1 MLLGSERRGTL
12 AGWRQRG
19 IVRGEVDEQSP
30 ILEGL
35 NPPQQQAVRQ
45 IDGPVLVI
53 AGAGS
58 GKTRVITRRVAWM
71 IDQGIPPWSI
81 VAITFTNKAAGE
93 MRKRVADAM
102 GRPLRDFGRLV
113 HDSPTICTFHSLCLR
128 ILKYYAETIGLQRNF
143 SILDVSDQQKV
154 VKQALEACKLDP
166 KRFSPSQS
174 HGMISTAKNKL
185 ITPEMYAQSAG
196 FVEKQFAP
204 VYAKY
209 QQLLKQNNAVDFDDL
224 LMMTALTF
232 RKHKAILD
240 ELSQRFGYLLID
252 EYQDTNHAQYI
263 IAHALVM
270 KHRNICVV
278 GYPDQSIYAWRGADI
293 RNILDFEQDYP
304 DAVVVRLEQNYRS
317 SKRILEIA
325 SQLIKRNVERK
336 DKTLWTQNAEGEKA
350 TLLVCADERDEAQQ
364 VTQQIKSLHDQQKI
378 NWSQMA
384 LFYRINAMSRVMEDA
399 LRRNGVP
406 YEIARGVEFY
416 NRKEIKDVLAYLR
429 VMVNPLDEVSLER
442 IINTPTRGIGDN
454 SVRLMQAYATANQL
468 ALIDVLGRAAQ
479 MQGLSKKAAASAAN
493 LATLFE
499 RWRGLAGITQTAELA
514 TSVQA
519 IIETVVRESG
529 LEDHYKKEGE
539 EDIEGS
545 PIDNIN
551 ELISSAA
558 EFDDENPEASLETYL
573 HQVSLV
579 SDADHRGHEGA
590 VTLMTL
596 HAAKGLEFPVVA
608 IIGLEEGILPHERV
622 KDDPSQL
629 EEERR
634 LCFVGVTRA
643 QQHLILSRAQ
653 SRAYRGMIQRQVASP
668 FLREMPQGQIQM
680 IQSPA
685 MEIIGEGRSAWR
697 QQSDESQVPAEPKLR
712 RGQRVQHPAHGQ
724 GTVVDVSTM
733 GPDTRVVIDFAKAGR
748 KTLILEYTRLT
759 VVG

>member
-1 MLLGSERRGTL
+1 MRTD
-12 AGWRQRG
+12 
-19 IVRGEVDEQSP
+19 VDEQSP

-81 VAITFTNKAAGE
+81 LAITFTNKAAGE
-93 MRKRVADAM
+93 MRRRVADAM

-128 ILKYYAETIGLQRNF
+128 ILKHYAETIGLQRNF

-154 VKQALEACKLDP
+154 IKLALEACKIDP
-166 KRFSPSQS
+166 KRYSPSHS
-174 HGMISTAKNKL
+174 HAMISAAKNKL

-209 QQLLKQNNAVDFDDL
+209 QQLLKQNNGVDFDDL
-224 LMMTALTF
+224 LMMTALAF

-240 ELSQRFGYLLID
+240 ELAERFQYLLID

-278 GYPDQSIYAWRGADI
+278 GDPDQSIYAWRGADI
-293 RNILDFEQDYP
+293 RNILDFEQDYT

-317 SKRILEIA
+317 SKRILDIA
-325 SQLIKRNVERK
+325 SQLIKRNVDRK
-336 DKTLWTQNAEGEKA
+336 DKTLWTENGEGEKA
-350 TLLVCADERDEAQQ
+350 KLLLCADERDEAQQ
-364 VTQQIKSLHDQQKI
+364 VTQQLKSLHEQQKI
-378 NWSQMA
+378 NWNQMA

-399 LRRNGVP
+399 LRRSGVP

-429 VMVNPLDEVSLER
+429 VIVNPLDEVSLER

-454 SVRLMQAYATANQL
+454 SVRLMQAHATANQL
-468 ALIDVLGRAAQ
+468 ALIDVLGRSAQ
-479 MQGLSKKAAASAAN
+479 VQGLSKKASASAVN
-493 LATLFE
+493 LAKLFD

-519 IIETVVRESG
+519 IIEMVVRESG
-529 LEDHYKKEGE
+529 LEDHYKKESE
-539 EDIEGS
+539 EDIEGG
-545 PIDNIN
+545 PIENIN
-551 ELISSAA
+551 ELINSAA
-558 EFDDENPEASLETYL
+558 EFDDENPEANLETYL

-579 SDADHRGHEGA
+579 SDADHRGSEGA

-608 IIGLEEGILPHERV
+608 IIGMEEGILPHERV
-622 KDDPSQL
+622 KEDPSQL

-634 LCFVGVTRA
+634 LCFVGITRA

-653 SRAYRGMIQRQVASP
+653 SRAYRGMVQRQMASP
-668 FLREMPQGQIQM
+668 FLKEMPQGQLEM
-680 IQSPA
+680 ISSPGLGGGST
-685 MEIIGEGRSAWR
+685 ERLSSWHR
-697 QQSDESQVPAEPKLR
+697 DNDESQVQAEPKLK
-712 RGQRVQHPAHGQ
+712 RGQRVQHPTFGQ
-724 GTVVDVSTM
+724 GMVADVSAM
-733 GPDTRVVIDFAKAGR
+733 GPNTRVVIDFTKAGR
-748 KTLILEYTRLT
+748 KTLILEYARLT